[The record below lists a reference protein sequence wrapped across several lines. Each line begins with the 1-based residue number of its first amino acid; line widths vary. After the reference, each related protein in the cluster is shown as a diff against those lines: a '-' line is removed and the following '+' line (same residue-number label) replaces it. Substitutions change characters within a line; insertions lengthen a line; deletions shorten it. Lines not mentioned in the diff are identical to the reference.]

1 MGPGGPGF
9 PIQPLRPLAFLAT
22 GSHTHIPPT
31 ISPVNHQH
39 LNDLINNREGSPTP
53 TEESDDT
60 DSGGRSRDRGG
71 RRSRTNFNSW
81 QLDEL
86 ERAFISC
93 HYPDVFMRE
102 ALAMR
107 LGLRESRVAVW
118 FQNRRAKWRKLDQT
132 KKGPGRPAH
141 NAHPQ
146 SCSGDP
152 LSQAEI
158 EKRERQRR
166 QRKLN
171 RQLEKKQAKL
181 AAKGI
186 HVDIATLR
194 QQWESKSNVSKEE
207 DMAREES
214 DDELIDVVGS
224 EEDCGQDYEPEF
236 KQEEV
241 VPSCGGNVILQQQ
254 HQDSS
259 SQSDNNSGS
268 AVAMGTNSNRKSFS
282 IDSLLFS
289 KERSQ
294 KS

>member
-1 MGPGGPGF
+1 MDEF
-9 PIQPLRPLAFLAT
+9 IFTNLIIFLKIT
-22 GSHTHIPPT
+22 F
-31 ISPVNHQH
+31 Q
-39 LNDLINNREGSPTP
+39 
-53 TEESDDT
+53 
-60 DSGGRSRDRGG
+60 
-71 RRSRTNFNSW
+71 
-81 QLDEL
+81 
-86 ERAFISC
+86 
-93 HYPDVFMRE
+93 
-102 ALAMR
+102 
-107 LGLRESRVAVW
+107 VW

-224 EEDCGQDYEPEF
+224 EEDCG
-236 KQEEV
+236 
-241 VPSCGGNVILQQQ
+241 
-254 HQDSS
+254 
-259 SQSDNNSGS
+259 
-268 AVAMGTNSNRKSFS
+268 MSFY
-282 IDSLLFS
+282 LFFFFF
-289 KERSQ
+289 RF
-294 KS
+294 

>member
-1 MGPGGPGF
+1 MGPGSAVF
-9 PIQPLRPLAFLAT
+9 PIQPLRPLAFMAT
-22 GSHTHIPPT
+22 GSHHSHIPQT

-60 DSGGRSRDRGG
+60 DGGGRGSRDRGG

-93 HYPDVFMRE
+93 HYPDIFMRE

-107 LGLRESRVAVW
+107 LVLRESRVAVW

-152 LSQAEI
+152 LSVAEI

-194 QQWESKSNVSKEE
+194 QQWESKSNSSKEE
-207 DMAREES
+207 DMALEES

-224 EEDCGQDYEPEF
+224 EEECGQDYEPEC
-236 KQEEV
+236 KQDEL
-241 VPSCGGNVILQQQ
+241 VPPPNVSSLQ
-254 HQDSS
+254 HNHH
-259 SQSDNNSGS
+259 QSDNNSGS
-268 AVAMGTNSNRKSFS
+268 VAALANSNRKSFS

-294 KS
+294 QS